1 MLARPVISIVT
12 PTFNRRDALLRA
24 VASTRAQT
32 CVDFEHIIVDDASD
46 DGSAD
51 ACRQLRDPRVRVHR
65 FERRQGANAAR
76 NQGVA
81 LARAPVV
88 TFLDSDDEFLPQRL
102 EGVLAILEQEPE
114 TDLVLSSFR
123 VRRGADDV
131 ASINRDNHFDGAWLE
146 ELLMWHALYLGGSSI
161 TLRRD
166 VARRF
171 PWAPTLRRMQDREL
185 LLHLAAAHVPG
196 STVTWARV
204 IDAVDWIKHE
214 SADSISAPARGFVH
228 ALGDLMRLHPELM
241 ARHGLAVRYQV
252 VRHLKTQLG
261 LRSPRAAA
269 ETLLENARVPHFRFS
284 LPALVAA
291 YWQGRAIRRQMI
303 RTGLSGTVPVA
314 PHEIRPV
321 PRAVSRAA

>member
-1 MLARPVISIVT
+1 MLARPAISIVT
-12 PTFNRRDALLRA
+12 PTFNRREALLRA
-24 VASTRAQT
+24 LASTRTQT
-32 CVDFEHIIVDDASD
+32 RGDFEHIVVDDASD

-51 ACRQLRDPRVRVHR
+51 ACRQLRDPRIRVHR

-81 LARAPVV
+81 MARAPVV
-88 TFLDSDDEFLPQRL
+88 TFLDSDDQFLPRRL
-102 EGVLAILEQEPE
+102 EAVLDVLGSEPDV
-114 TDLVLSSFR
+114 DLVLSSFR
-123 VRRGADDV
+123 VRRGEDDV
-131 ASINRDNHFDGAWLE
+131 ASINRDRRLDGAWLE

-171 PWAPTLRRMQDREL
+171 AWAPTLRRMQDREV
-185 LLHLAAAHVPG
+185 LLHLAMAHLPG
-196 STVTWARV
+196 STATWVRV
-204 IDAVDWIKHE
+204 VDNVDWIKHE
-214 SADSISAPARGFVH
+214 SADSISAPARGFVQ

-261 LRSPRAAA
+261 LRRPRATA

-284 LPALVAA
+284 LASLVAA
-291 YWQGRAIRRQMI
+291 YWRGRAIRRQMI
-303 RTGLSGTVPVA
+303 RVGLSGTVPIA
-314 PHEIRPV
+314 AHEVPPVPLVV
-321 PRAVSRAA
+321 PRAA